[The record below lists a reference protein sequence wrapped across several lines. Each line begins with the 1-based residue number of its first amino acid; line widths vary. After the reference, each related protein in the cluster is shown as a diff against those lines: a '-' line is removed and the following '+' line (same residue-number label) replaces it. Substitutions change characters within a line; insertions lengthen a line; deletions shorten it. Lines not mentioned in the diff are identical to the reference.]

1 MLPPWHPAAP
11 DDLNIQGI
19 NHRLGFR
26 PHKIPSFPFCSAS
39 CLLCQR
45 KRSWKNRTQEFSERN
60 QSYVQYTCHSSAH
73 KYFHYPWRHRRN
85 WVLILSKCPPPWF
98 TLPFHPGFHCCK
110 EHAKCKETT
119 THNQGQCPV
128 LQHKAEGCRHS
139 PEIEKPAKKGCVGVH
154 EFYLH
159 NYPVI

>member
-1 MLPPWHPAAP
+1 MQPAAP
-11 DDLNIQGI
+11 CDLNIPNI
-19 NHRLGFR
+19 NHRPGFHS
-26 PHKIPSFPFCSAS
+26 HKISSFPFCSAS

-45 KRSWKNRTQEFSERN
+45 KSRRKSRTQESSERN
-60 QSYVQYTCHSSAH
+60 QSYVQHRCHSSAH

-85 WVLILSKCPPPWF
+85 WSWF
-98 TLPFHPGFHCCK
+98 SPSARLPDSRYLFTPVPIV
-110 EHAKCKETT
+110 AKSTQKGKETT
-119 THNQGQCPV
+119 PHNQGQCPV

-139 PEIEKPAKKGCVGVH
+139 SEIEKPAKKGCVGVR